1 MSLSGNREYFDGDK
15 YTIFRF
21 TNGEPV
27 LTYSSGNSDYME
39 NVKFFELNEAN
50 EVWLRG
56 FKTNGNGEFNW
67 YKLIPTPSDKKSTM
81 DYSWDIKT
89 QADVPK
95 ALQMQLLLG
104 AM

>member
-1 MSLSGNREYFDGDK
+1 MNRSLEEEYFDGDK

-21 TNGEPV
+21 TDDE
-27 LTYSSGNSDYME
+27 LALSYSSGNSDYLE
-39 NVKFFELNEAN
+39 NVKFFELSEAN

-67 YKLIPTPSDKKSTM
+67 YKLVPTPSDKKSTM
-81 DYSWDIKT
+81 DYSWDTKT